1 MGLRADMSSVEKKP
15 QVNIMDRL
23 VNHLFS
29 KALPHSLA
37 PATERTIK
45 NIALALGLGNAL
57 AIIFNGYPLTMFLS
71 LPFCIIWAYCAWLHH
86 EPQLKWLNLTFLA
99 IYAVGIVRYALHVG
113 N

>member
-1 MGLRADMSSVEKKP
+1 LSGNNFLAGPSRTIEKKP
-15 QVNIMDRL
+15 QVNLMDQF

-45 NIALALGLGNAL
+45 N
-57 AIIFNGYPLTMFLS
+57 
-71 LPFCIIWAYCAWLHH
+71 CAWLHH